1 MKMYDFAHAPNP
13 RRARVFAAEKGL
25 DIEIVPVNIRE
36 LEQFTDSFR
45 RLNPN
50 CTVPVLELDDGT
62 TICDSFAIC
71 RYLEERFPEPPLM
84 GRDPLEKAQIEM
96 WMRRVELEGYQ
107 AVAEILRN
115 SAERFKDRALVGPLP
130 IAQIPEL
137 VERGRKRIRHFFQV
151 LDDRLKESA
160 YVAGPEFTAADISAL
175 ITVDFAAGVNE
186 TPPADA
192 AALKAWH
199 AKVSARPSAKA

>member
-36 LEQFTDSFR
+36 LEQFTDWFR

-71 RYLEERFPEPPLM
+71 RYLEERFPELPLM

>member
-36 LEQFTDSFR
+36 LEQFTDWFR

-151 LDDRLKESA
+151 LDDRLKENA